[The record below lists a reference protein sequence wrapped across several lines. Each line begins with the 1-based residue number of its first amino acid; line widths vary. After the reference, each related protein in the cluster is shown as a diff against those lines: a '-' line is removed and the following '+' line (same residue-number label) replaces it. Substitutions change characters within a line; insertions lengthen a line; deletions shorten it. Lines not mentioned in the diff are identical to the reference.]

1 MFQTTNQYIIMIIM
15 LHHVTMV
22 ANVVKYRRAIAKWD
36 QAQLNELADMAG
48 ELPVITHDK
57 W

>member
-1 MFQTTNQYIIMIIM
+1 
-15 LHHVTMV
+15 MV

-36 QAQLNELADMAG
+36 QAQLNELADMAD